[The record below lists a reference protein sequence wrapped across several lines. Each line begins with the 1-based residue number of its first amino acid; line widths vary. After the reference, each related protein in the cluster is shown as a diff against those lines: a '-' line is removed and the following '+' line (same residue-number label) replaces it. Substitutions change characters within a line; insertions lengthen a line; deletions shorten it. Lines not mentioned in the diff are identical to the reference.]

1 MTTFR
6 RWSRAL
12 LLCCTC
18 AALTHGRVQAE
29 DKNSDV
35 PPEVTA
41 KCTEFLKKVIAARRK
56 HLDKHMADEIAEVVK
71 VTGLGPDGVKALQAA
86 AVTAEDASQVELLS
100 KGVEFF
106 ARTYARNGG
115 RGLEGLDRPEVV
127 ESVASTD
134 TGFDMGIRYNRPLDQ
149 PAWTDALAQTLTPE
163 QAESW
168 RKAMDAKNGVLAK
181 EFDDMMDRQS
191 DQIRTTLSSPMFTR
205 STEIID
211 TLSLPKERADA
222 VTDLAKKAIDDS
234 MDAWRKSARKM
245 FLANDEA
252 VRARLVRGMQF
263 YSPPNQEDQPTN
275 QPVWTQGIAK
285 LLTDD
290 DRAKLE
296 SSHGTQRKRRT
307 HALAV
312 LMVALMDEKVAFTA
326 SQRPRLEPIMERL
339 VQTVEEFYPRAD
351 SNNDYF
357 NLSVT
362 SFYRASLAGKEE
374 ELSPILDNLQWKH
387 WQAASHDRGQ
397 PNEME
402 EEPQPLP
409 TPAKTGTDAIEE
421 PEDLEQFVSDYL
433 AAKSASQHKELDAIM
448 LLQAEDATRVAGLPE
463 VTAARLRTAARGA
476 AEMALANWVSSFEQ
490 SIRSQVQ
497 GATKETLLQQFNN
510 TNRTYF
516 GQPTP
521 KDQTLWKQTVK
532 TDLTQAQ
539 QDAWQVERD
548 ARAKY
553 SDEAVTQFLLA
564 EFDRNFILS
573 AEQWERLAPLVTTAL
588 HDYRT
593 DIGRML
599 SYNTPQW
606 FLTSYYMFLPIH
618 AIPEEDCKA
627 ILGKDRYDRWMESNG
642 YRYSV
647 QYWTNLKQSHERRT
661 KEEKK

>member
-134 TGFDMGIRYNRPLDQ
+134 TGFDLGIRYNRPLDQ

-222 VTDLAKKAIDDS
+222 VTDLAKKAIDAS

-362 SFYRASLAGKEE
+362 SFYRASVAGKEE
-374 ELSPILDNLQWKH
+374 ELSPILDELQWKH

-490 SIRSQVQ
+490 SIRGQVQ
-497 GATKETLLQQFNN
+497 GATKETLLQQSQQHEPDLFRSAHPEGPDPLE
-510 TNRTYF
+510 TSGQDRSDAGPAGRLAGRTRCPREVQRRSRRAVPARGVRPQF
-516 GQPTP
+516 HPVRRTVGTSCTP
-521 KDQTLWKQTVK
+521 GDDRPPRLP
-532 TDLTQAQ
+532 AGHR
-539 QDAWQVERD
+539 QDAFLQH
-548 ARAKY
+548 A
-553 SDEAVTQFLLA
+553 AVVPHELLHVFA
-564 EFDRNFILS
+564 DPRHS
-573 AEQWERLAPLVTTAL
+573 R
-588 HDYRT
+588 
-593 DIGRML
+593 
-599 SYNTPQW
+599 
-606 FLTSYYMFLPIH
+606 
-618 AIPEEDCKA
+618 
-627 ILGKDRYDRWMESNG
+627 
-642 YRYSV
+642 
-647 QYWTNLKQSHERRT
+647 RRT
-661 KEEKK
+661 AKRSSARTATTVGRRATATGTASSTGPT